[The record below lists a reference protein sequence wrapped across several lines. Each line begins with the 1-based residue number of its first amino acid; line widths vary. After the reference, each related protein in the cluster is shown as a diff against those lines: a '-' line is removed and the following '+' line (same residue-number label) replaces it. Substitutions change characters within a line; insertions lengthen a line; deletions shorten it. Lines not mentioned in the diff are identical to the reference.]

1 VRAGISMD
9 EVDFGADQMP
19 ASLQQSTDLK
29 RAPLRNMP
37 AQPGSPG
44 SVPFNFRTVRR
55 SRLDTPVPALI
66 QPFSADAIRKR
77 SSDAHGTEPNAI
89 AASGVKQLWLQ
100 CGKA

>member
-1 VRAGISMD
+1 
-9 EVDFGADQMP
+9 
-19 ASLQQSTDLK
+19 
-29 RAPLRNMP
+29 
-37 AQPGSPG
+37 
-44 SVPFNFRTVRR
+44 
-55 SRLDTPVPALI
+55 VPALI